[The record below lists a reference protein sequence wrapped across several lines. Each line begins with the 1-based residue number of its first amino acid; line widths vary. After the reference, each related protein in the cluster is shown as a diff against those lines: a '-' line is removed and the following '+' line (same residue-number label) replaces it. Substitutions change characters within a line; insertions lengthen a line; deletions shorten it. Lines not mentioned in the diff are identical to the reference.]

1 MHYSIESVLQV
12 IITLSYDT
20 LKYALLYL
28 GVRISHL
35 TNIKKQTIAVGIEL
49 SWGKY
54 IIDEVAIG
62 IIELMGVD

>member
-28 GVRISHL
+28 GGRISHL
-35 TNIKKQTIAVGIEL
+35 TNIKKQTIAVGIAM

-54 IIDEVAIG
+54 IIEEVAIV